1 MDMLQHHSP
10 FDHDACVIY
19 TGEIVL
25 ALEHLHSRGIVH
37 RDLKPENLLVD
48 SEGHLIVTDFGCSK
62 MNENNEE
69 TVMSMPTP
77 SPPLHPKTLLQD
89 ERVKHCRRTRVHN
102 LGHTKT
108 LNPQT
113 TTLTKTQ
120 MRTMSWAGTEL
131 YMAPEQL
138 NKQEYGSEVDW

>member
-1 MDMLQHHSP
+1 MLQHHSP

-69 TVMSMPTP
+69 TVKSPPTP
-77 SPPLHPKTLLQD
+77 SSLPLHYSSKTCGDSVWGFLANSRSSIPK
-89 ERVKHCRRTRVHN
+89 K
-102 LGHTKT
+102 
-108 LNPQT
+108 
-113 TTLTKTQ
+113 
-120 MRTMSWAGTEL
+120 A
-131 YMAPEQL
+131 
-138 NKQEYGSEVDW
+138 